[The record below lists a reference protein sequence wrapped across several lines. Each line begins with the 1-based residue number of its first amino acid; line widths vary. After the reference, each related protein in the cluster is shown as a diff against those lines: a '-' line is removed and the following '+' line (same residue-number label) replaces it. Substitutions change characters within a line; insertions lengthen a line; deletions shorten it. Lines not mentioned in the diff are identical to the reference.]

1 MGPKRKKHYPKW
13 AQRDPKGSKKKK
25 MNPSHEGFKPVS
37 YEKYES
43 ENGNGKC
50 PSWVFIILGVIAA
63 FVALW
68 LIYCIIQDKKK
79 KPKLGFSF

>member
-1 MGPKRKKHYPKW
+1 MYYYFNG
-13 AQRDPKGSKKKK
+13 QKKK
-25 MNPSHEGFKPVS
+25 MNPSHKGVEPLS
-37 YEKYES
+37 HTKYGS
-43 ENGNGKC
+43 GNGNGKC

-63 FVALW
+63 AVALW